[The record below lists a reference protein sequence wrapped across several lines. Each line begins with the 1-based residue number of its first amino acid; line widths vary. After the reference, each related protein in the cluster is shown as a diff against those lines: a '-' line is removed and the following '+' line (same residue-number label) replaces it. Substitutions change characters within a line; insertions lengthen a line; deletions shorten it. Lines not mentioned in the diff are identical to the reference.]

1 MKLICTQE
9 NLNKALNVI
18 GKIINRNP
26 ALPIL
31 NNVLIETDKGRIK
44 LSSTNLEMGINCWIG
59 GKISEEGKITI
70 PTRLFSNFVANLPNQ
85 NIKINQVGES
95 LKLSCD
101 NYKTEIKGIS
111 ADDFPLI
118 PEIEGSLEIEAKNL
132 PFKEALIQILPSVS
146 VSESRPEITGVLM
159 DFSRLEKGEL
169 VLAATDSYRL
179 AEKVV
184 KLNGKNK
191 KGGENG
197 ENKNFPNEK
206 RSLIIPRNTAQELS
220 RILDGS
226 DGEELKIVLS
236 DSQILFDCG
245 NINLISRLVEGQYP
259 DYQQIIPTK
268 FKSEAVVDSE
278 EFQKAIKISSLFAD
292 MRTNSVFLK
301 TDGGAKTLEIK
312 AEAGEVGKNS
322 SKIPVQVKGEEM
334 EIVFNHHYLV
344 DGLNSIKAKEVIIKT
359 NGSASPAVLSAADDK
374 DKDFLYLIMPVRG

>member
-1 MKLICTQE
+1 MKFICTQE
-9 NLNKALNVI
+9 NLNKALNII
-18 GKIINRNP
+18 GKIINRN
-26 ALPIL
+26 ATLPIL
-31 NNVLIETDKGRIK
+31 NNILIETDKGRIK

-59 GKISEEGKITI
+59 GKISEEGKITV
-70 PTRLFSNFVANLPNQ
+70 PTRLFGSFVANLPNQ
-85 NIKINQVGES
+85 NIKINQAGES

-118 PEIEGSLEIEAKNL
+118 PEIEANLEIKMKSL
-132 PFKEALIQILPSVS
+132 PFKEALTQVLPSVS

-184 KLNGKNK
+184 KLDGKNK
-191 KGGENG
+191 E
-197 ENKNFPNEK
+197 EINFPNDK
-206 RSLIIPRNTAQELS
+206 KSLIVPRNTAQELS
-220 RILDGS
+220 RILDGGDS
-226 DGEELKIVLS
+226 GELKIVLS
-236 DSQILFDCG
+236 EIQILFDCG
-245 NINLISRLVEGQYP
+245 NINLISRLIEGQYP
-259 DYQQIIPTK
+259 DYQQIIPTE
-268 FKSEAVVDSE
+268 FKNKVTVDSE

-292 MRTNSVFLK
+292 LQTNSVFLK

-312 AEAGEVGKNS
+312 AEAGEVGKNI
-322 SKIPVQVKGEEM
+322 SKIPAQINGEET

-359 NGSASPAVLSAADDK
+359 NGGSSPAVLSAADDK
-374 DKDFLYLIMPVRG
+374 NKDFLYLIMPVRS

>member
-1 MKLICTQE
+1 MKLTCTQE

-18 GKIINRNP
+18 GKIVNRN
-26 ALPIL
+26 ATLPIL
-31 NNVLIETDKGRIK
+31 NNVLLETDKGRIK

-70 PTRLFSNFVANLPNQ
+70 PTRLFGSFVANLPNQ

-118 PEIEGSLEIEAKNL
+118 PEIEGNLEVKVKSLL
-132 PFKEALIQILPSVS
+132 FKEALIQVLPSIS
-146 VSESRPEITGVLM
+146 VSESRPEITGVLV
-159 DFSRLEKGEL
+159 DFSRIEKGEL

-179 AEKVV
+179 AEKIV

-191 KGGENG
+191 EEINFSN
-197 ENKNFPNEK
+197 NKK
-206 RSLIIPRNTAQELS
+206 SLIVPRNTAQELS
-220 RILDGS
+220 RILDGG
-226 DGEELKIVLS
+226 DNGELKIVFS
-236 DSQILFDCG
+236 ESQILFNCG

-268 FKSEAVVDSE
+268 FKNEVIVDSE

-292 MRTNSVFLK
+292 LRTNSVFLK
-301 TDGGAKTLEIK
+301 TDSGEKTLEIK
-312 AEAGEVGKNS
+312 AEAGEVGKNI
-322 SKIPVQVKGEEM
+322 SKIPARIKGEEADV
-334 EIVFNHHYLV
+334 VFNHHYLV
-344 DGLNSIKAKEVIIKT
+344 DGLNSIKAKEIIIKT
-359 NGSASPAVLSAADDK
+359 NDSSSPVVMSAAGDK
-374 DKDFLYLIMPVRG
+374 DKDFLYLIMPVRS